1 MDLHRTLAAMAVEL
15 DELRSF
21 DDTAEAVS
29 RYARTLL
36 DADDAGVLLVKS
48 RRELTTQCGTS
59 PVVHQA
65 HQLQADLDEG
75 PCLDA
80 IKGRATY
87 VTADTANDPRWPAW
101 GPAAAEI
108 GIHSAVGVR
117 LANQTHGFGSL
128 NVYANRLGAFT
139 DEHAHLAELLAAHIT
154 VALAVAKREEGLT
167 TALETR
173 SVIGQAQGIVMQTF
187 SVDAATAFDFLKRI
201 SQHENVRLNALAE
214 AITVQRNANARPE
227 KI

>member
-1 MDLHRTLAAMAVEL
+1 MDLQRTLAAMAVEL
-15 DELRSF
+15 DGLRTF
-21 DDTAEAVS
+21 EETAEAVS

-48 RRELTTQCGTS
+48 RRELITQCGTS
-59 PVVHQA
+59 EVVHRA
-65 HQLQADLDEG
+65 HQLQADFDEG

-80 IKGRATY
+80 IKGRATF
-87 VTADTANDPRWPAW
+87 VTGDSANDPRWPSW

-117 LANQTHGFGSL
+117 LATATEGFGSL
-128 NVYANRLGAFT
+128 NVYATRTGAFT
-139 DEHAHLAELLAAHIT
+139 AEHVHLAELMAAHIT

-187 SVDAATAFDFLKRI
+187 GVDAPTAFEFLKRI
-201 SQHENVRLNALAE
+201 SQHENIRLNALAE

-227 KI
+227 KS